1 MYTRAEAAEMVR
13 AYLHRE
19 YPRMD
24 LVLLEDQAQEFE
36 FGWVFFYNSKEYVET
51 RDFHHALAGNA
62 PLIVER
68 VSGRILST
76 GTAEPVDAYIGA
88 YRRTG
93 DPHARPSSIVR
104 ITGYRA
110 GANTVAAIQALRRH
124 ATKGLT
130 AAKHDIER
138 VLDGA
143 IVEVDTGSVETAGRL
158 VGEFDACGFNSSHE
172 RNRNAA

>member
-1 MYTRAEAAEMVR
+1 MYSRAEAVELVR
-13 AYLHRE
+13 AYLQRE
-19 YPRMD
+19 NPRTA
-24 LVLLEDQAQEFE
+24 LVVLEDQVQEFE
-36 FGWVFFYNSKEYVET
+36 FGWVFLYDSEQHVAT
-51 RDFHHALAGNA
+51 GDIRHALGGNA
-62 PLIVER
+62 PLIFER
-68 VSGRILST
+68 ASGRIVVT
-76 GTAEPVDAYIGA
+76 GTAEPLDAYVGA

-104 ITGYRA
+104 ITGYRV
-110 GANTVAAIQALRRH
+110 GANSVGAIQAIRRH

-143 IVEVDTGSVETAGRL
+143 IVEVDTDSVGIAGRL
-158 VGEFDACGFNSSHE
+158 VSEFYACGFKASHE